1 MVIWQCNACARGQ
14 ILRGAAPRRSGA
26 VQKWRKATR
35 RALLLWCS
43 QACHELYSQ
52 GNNTSRGRAYE
63 RASARP
69 GGKGGSAFAPLLEHA
84 VDVRVLCRL
93 RARWRRFD
101 LGGLRRQRA
110 RRGRELLRAPAHRPK
125 GEQHRAE
132 GAVHSPSPSAV
143 EASSSPSSC
152 LLRDRRERRRG
163 SGRGRRRGDRHARRP
178 RRLRGLSRRRG
189 NPHARRHRNRAQGA
203 PGGVGAADGAA
214 DVANVEATTES
225 TEAAAIAAL
234 SRRCCSRV
242 GRVEAALSRRESDD
256 LVRELV
262 GRDRRVENAGHGA
275 RRTRWS

>member
-52 GNNTSRGRAYE
+52 GSNTSRGRAYE

-203 PGGVGAADGAA
+203 RW
-214 DVANVEATTES
+214 
-225 TEAAAIAAL
+225 
-234 SRRCCSRV
+234 RRR
-242 GRVEAALSRRESDD
+242 GRRRGRRRERRGDH
-256 LVRELV
+256 RI
-262 GRDRRVENAGHGA
+262 DRGGSYRGA
-275 RRTRWS
+275 QPTMLQPRRTRRGGAQPPRERRSRPRTGWTRSAR

>member
-1 MVIWQCNACARGQ
+1 MVIWQCMRPRPDSSRSSPAPVGRRPKMAQSDEARSAALVLAGVSRTVLARQ
-14 ILRGAAPRRSGA
+14 QHITRQGLRARERTPGREGGLSIRAAVGAYR
-26 VQKWRKATR
+26 R
-35 RALLLWCS
+35 RACP
-43 QACHELYSQ
+43 
-52 GNNTSRGRAYE
+52 R
-63 RASARP
+63 
-69 GGKGGSAFAPLLEHA
+69 
-84 VDVRVLCRL
+84 RL

-256 LVRELV
+256 LVRKLV

-275 RRTRWS
+275 RRTR

>member
-1 MVIWQCNACARGQ
+1 MVIWQCMRPRPDSSRSSPAPVGRRPKMAQSDEARSAALVLAGVSRTVLARQQHITRQGLRARERTPGREGGLSIRAAVGACR
-14 ILRGAAPRRSGA
+14 
-26 VQKWRKATR
+26 R
-35 RALLLWCS
+35 RACP
-43 QACHELYSQ
+43 
-52 GNNTSRGRAYE
+52 R
-63 RASARP
+63 
-69 GGKGGSAFAPLLEHA
+69 
-84 VDVRVLCRL
+84 RL

-110 RRGRELLRAPAHRPK
+110 RRGRELPRAPAHRPK

-203 PGGVGAADGAA
+203 RW
-214 DVANVEATTES
+214 
-225 TEAAAIAAL
+225 
-234 SRRCCSRV
+234 RRR
-242 GRVEAALSRRESDD
+242 GRRRGRRRERRGDH
-256 LVRELV
+256 RI
-262 GRDRRVENAGHGA
+262 DRGGSYRGA
-275 RRTRWS
+275 QPTMLQPRRTRRGGAQPPRERRSRPQTGWTRSAR